1 MVSRLRLAI
10 SARALG
16 IGAGATPVFDRA
28 LSLILSQDDSVI
40 ALQDGDFLSAEQ
52 LFEINSRL
60 LTQSLDVIQTQ
71 DGVTLVSNQE
81 ITPEELGID
90 FITTQAGDL
99 LESQF
104 GNALLVEQSDVPSE
118 AEAIVDRLITENGDT
133 FLTQDN
139 ANNVR
144 INHNL

>member
-1 MVSRLRLAI
+1 MVSRLRLSI

-16 IGAGATPVFDRA
+16 IGAGATPVVDRA
-28 LSLILSQDDSVI
+28 LSLILGQDDSVI
-40 ALQDGDFLSAEQ
+40 TLQDGDFLSAEQ

-60 LTQSLDVIQTQ
+60 LTQSLDIVQTEN
-71 DGVTLVSNQE
+71 GFTLVSNQE

-90 FITTQAGDL
+90 FIKTQAGDL

-104 GNALLVEQSDVPSE
+104 GNAILVEQSDVPSE
-118 AEAIVDRLITENGDT
+118 RESLEDRLITENGDLY
-133 FLTQDN
+133 LTQDN
-139 ANNVR
+139 ASNIR

>member
-1 MVSRLRLAI
+1 MVSRLRLVI

-16 IGAGATPVFDRA
+16 IGAGAAPAFDRA
-28 LSLILSQDDSVI
+28 LSLILSQDGSVI